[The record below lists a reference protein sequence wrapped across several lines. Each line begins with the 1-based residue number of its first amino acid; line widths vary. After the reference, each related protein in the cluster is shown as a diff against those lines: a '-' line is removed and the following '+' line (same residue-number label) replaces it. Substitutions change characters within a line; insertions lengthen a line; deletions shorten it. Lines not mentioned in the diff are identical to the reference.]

1 MQKWRAGRHSAG
13 GRGYGM
19 RMFVAIELPEA
30 ACNAVHALGL
40 KLRRE
45 KDGASWVRPEN
56 MHLTLRFY
64 GDVPDAQTRPLIES
78 LCRRISPLRWPV
90 LLTRGIGAFPSVR
103 RPSILWAGLETLSGD
118 LDALQ
123 QAAEAAASDIG
134 LPPETRAFH
143 PHVTI
148 ARVRVQ
154 DKTGAYAA
162 LLAPY
167 LEPGATPE
175 FGQAF
180 EVRNVVLFSSQLTPR
195 GPVYKVVREIPLHE

>member
-1 MQKWRAGRHSAG
+1 
-13 GRGYGM
+13 M

-30 ACNAVHALGL
+30 ARNAVHALGL
-40 KLRRE
+40 RLRRE

-64 GDVPDAQTRPLIES
+64 GDVPDTRMRPLIES
-78 LCRRISPLRWPV
+78 LCLRIAPLRGPQ

-118 LDALQ
+118 LNALQ

-134 LPPETRAFH
+134 LSPETRAFH

-148 ARVRVQ
+148 ARVRVP
-154 DKTGAYAA
+154 DKAGAYAA

-167 LEPGATPE
+167 LEPGCAPE

-180 EVRNVVLFSSQLTPR
+180 EVRNVVLFSSQLTPS
-195 GPVYKVVREIPLHE
+195 GPVYKVVREISLHE